1 MVTWTRAK
9 DNVKMHDNI
18 IHFTTGNAHMD
29 IKNHIL
35 DITKLILRKID
46 FYYYFNF
53 PLNRNYNNT
62 ESINT
67 YHTAKLRS
75 DDVFKS

>member
-1 MVTWTRAK
+1 MLAWTTAK
-9 DNVKMHDNI
+9 DNVQMHDNI
-18 IHFTTGNAHMD
+18 IYITIGNAHMD

-35 DITKLILRKID
+35 AITKLILRKII

-62 ESINT
+62 KSINT
-67 YHTAKLRS
+67 YHTVKLKS